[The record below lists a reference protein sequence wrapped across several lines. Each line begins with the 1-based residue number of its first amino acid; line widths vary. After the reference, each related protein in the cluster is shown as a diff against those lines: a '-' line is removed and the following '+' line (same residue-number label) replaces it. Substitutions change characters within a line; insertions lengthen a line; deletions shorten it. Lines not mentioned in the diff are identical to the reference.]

1 MMYKAAH
8 KMRKIKQNDRER
20 LHMEGYKMIQANT
33 NES

>member
-8 KMRKIKQNDRER
+8 IKQNDRER
-20 LHMEGYKMIQANT
+20 LHVKGYKMIEANT